1 MDYGRYSSL
10 LTRVPNV
17 GLPRLKPQRLESCV
31 QEQKE
36 SRAGRITARQH
47 GGLLWI
53 TIDNEARM
61 NALDKAMWAALPG
74 LIGEAEQGESVR
86 VVILR
91 GAGTRAFSA
100 GADISEFDRER
111 TGASAKAYDTLNQ
124 AAFEAVRHC
133 GKPTIAMISGFCLGG
148 GLELAL
154 CCDMRLAAEA
164 SEFAIPAAR
173 LGIGYNP
180 RWFAPLLAAVSPAFA
195 KEMLFTGRR
204 YTAEEA
210 LSSGLVNRIVGS
222 QELETETRALADAIA
237 GNAPLAIHAAKR
249 AVDAHLR
256 TPDKAE
262 LAALD
267 ALVEACFE
275 SADYAEGRA
284 AFGEKRKPKFT
295 GK

>member
-1 MDYGRYSSL
+1 
-10 LTRVPNV
+10 
-17 GLPRLKPQRLESCV
+17 V
-31 QEQKE
+31 QKQQEHGT
-36 SRAGRITARQH
+36 GRIATRQQ
-47 GGLLWI
+47 GGLLWVVF
-53 TIDNEARM
+53 DNEARM
-61 NALDKAMWAALPG
+61 NALDKAMWAVLPAR
-74 LIGEAEQGESVR
+74 IAEAEKTERAR

-91 GAGTRAFSA
+91 GAGSRAFSA
-100 GADISEFDRER
+100 GADISEFEQER
-111 TGASAKAYDTLNQ
+111 TGTAAKAYDALNQ
-124 AAFEAVRHC
+124 AAFDAVRHC

-154 CCDMRLAAEA
+154 CCDMRLAAKG

-204 YTAEEA
+204 YSAEEA
-210 LSSGLVNRIVGS
+210 LSAGLVNRVVRK
-222 QELETETRALADAIA
+222 QDLKPATRALADAIA
-237 GNAPLAIHAAKR
+237 ANAPLAIRAAKR
-249 AVDAHLR
+249 AVDAYLR
-256 TPDKAE
+256 APDEAE

-284 AFGEKRKPKFT
+284 AFRDKRKPKFA

>member
-1 MDYGRYSSL
+1 M
-10 LTRVPNV
+10 
-17 GLPRLKPQRLESCV
+17 
-31 QEQKE
+31 QKQQD
-36 SRAGRITARQH
+36 SQAGRVATHQED
-47 GGLLWI
+47 GLLWVI
-53 TIDNEARM
+53 FDNEARM
-61 NALDKAMWAALPG
+61 NALDKAMWAALPE
-74 LIGEAEQGESVR
+74 LVAEAERSSSVR
-86 VVILR
+86 VVVFR

-100 GADISEFDRER
+100 GADISEFEQER
-111 TGASAKAYDTLNQ
+111 TGASAKEYDALNQ

-154 CCDMRLAAEA
+154 CCDMRLAAEG

-195 KEMLFTGRR
+195 KEMLFTGKR
-204 YTAEEA
+204 YTAGEA
-210 LSSGLVNRIVGS
+210 ISSGVVNRVVGI
-222 QELETETRALADAIA
+222 QELETETRALADSIA
-237 GNAPLAIHAAKR
+237 ANAPLAIRAAKR

-256 TPDKAE
+256 TPDETE

-267 ALVEACFE
+267 TLVEACFE

-284 AFGEKRKPKFT
+284 AFREKRKPKFA

>member
-1 MDYGRYSSL
+1 MMPTG
-10 LTRVPNV
+10 P
-17 GLPRLKPQRLESCV
+17 KPQRLESRV
-31 QEQKE
+31 QKQQE
-36 SRAGRITARQH
+36 SRSGRIASQQE

-53 TIDNEARM
+53 TFDNEARM

-74 LIGEAEQGESVR
+74 LIAEAEQSDGVR

-100 GADISEFDRER
+100 GADISEFDQER
-111 TGASAKAYDTLNQ
+111 TGASAKAYDALNQ

-133 GKPTIAMISGFCLGG
+133 GRPTIAMVSGFCLGG

-154 CCDMRLAAEA
+154 CCDMRLAAEE

-195 KEMLFTGRR
+195 KEMLFTGKR
-204 YTAEEA
+204 YSAEEA
-210 LSSGLVNRIVGS
+210 QTSGLVNRVVGQQS
-222 QELETETRALADAIA
+222 LETETRALADAIA
-237 GNAPLAIHAAKR
+237 GNAPLAIRAAKR
-249 AVDAHLR
+249 AVDAHLH
-256 TPDKAE
+256 TPGEAE

-284 AFGEKRKPKFT
+284 AFAEKRKPKFT

>member
-1 MDYGRYSSL
+1 
-10 LTRVPNV
+10 
-17 GLPRLKPQRLESCV
+17 V
-31 QEQKE
+31 QKQQD
-36 SRAGRITARQH
+36 SQAGRVATHQED
-47 GGLLWI
+47 GLLWVI
-53 TIDNEARM
+53 FDNEARM
-61 NALDKAMWAALPG
+61 NALDKAMWAALPE
-74 LIGEAEQGESVR
+74 LVAEAERSSSVR
-86 VVILR
+86 VVVFR

-100 GADISEFDRER
+100 GADISEFEQER
-111 TGASAKAYDTLNQ
+111 TGASAKEYDALNQ

-154 CCDMRLAAEA
+154 CCDMRLAAEG

-195 KEMLFTGRR
+195 KEMLFTGKR
-204 YTAEEA
+204 YTAGEA
-210 LSSGLVNRIVGS
+210 ISSGVVNRVVGI
-222 QELETETRALADAIA
+222 QELETETRALADSIA
-237 GNAPLAIHAAKR
+237 ANAPLAIRAAKR

-256 TPDKAE
+256 TPDETE

-267 ALVEACFE
+267 TLVEACFE

-284 AFGEKRKPKFT
+284 AFREKRKPKFA

>member
-1 MDYGRYSSL
+1 M
-10 LTRVPNV
+10 VPT
-17 GLPRLKPQRLESCV
+17 GLKPQGLESRV
-31 QEQKE
+31 QKQQE
-36 SRAGRITARQH
+36 SRSGRVAAQQE

-53 TIDNEARM
+53 TFDNEARM
-61 NALDKAMWAALPG
+61 NALDKAMWSALPG
-74 LIGEAEQGESVR
+74 LIAEAEQSDGVR

-100 GADISEFDRER
+100 GADISEFDQER
-111 TGASAKAYDTLNQ
+111 TGASAKAYDALNQ

-133 GKPTIAMISGFCLGG
+133 GKPTIATISGFCLGG

-154 CCDMRLAAEA
+154 CCDMRLAAEG

-195 KEMLFTGRR
+195 KEMLFTGKR
-204 YTAEEA
+204 YSAKEA
-210 LSSGLVNRIVGS
+210 QTSGLVNRVVGQRS
-222 QELETETRALADAIA
+222 LETETRALADAIA
-237 GNAPLAIHAAKR
+237 ENAPLAIHAAKR
-249 AVDAHLR
+249 TVDAHLR
-256 TPDKAE
+256 TPGEAE

-284 AFGEKRKPKFT
+284 AFREKRKPKFT

>member
-1 MDYGRYSSL
+1 
-10 LTRVPNV
+10 
-17 GLPRLKPQRLESCV
+17 
-31 QEQKE
+31 
-36 SRAGRITARQH
+36 
-47 GGLLWI
+47 
-53 TIDNEARM
+53 
-61 NALDKAMWAALPG
+61 MWAAVPE
-74 LIGEAEQGESVR
+74 LIGEAEQNDAVR
-86 VVILR
+86 VVVFR

-100 GADISEFDRER
+100 GADISEFEQER
-111 TGASAKAYDTLNQ
+111 TGAGAKAYDALNQ

-154 CCDMRLAAEA
+154 CCDMRLATED

-195 KEMLFTGRR
+195 KEMLFTGKR

-210 LSSGLVNRIVGS
+210 LSTGLVNRVVG
-222 QELETETRALADAIA
+222 QRELETKTRALADAIA
-237 GNAPLAIHAAKR
+237 ANAPLAIHAAKR

-256 TPDKAE
+256 TPDEAE
-262 LAALD
+262 LKALD
-267 ALVEACFE
+267 ALVQACFE

-284 AFGEKRKPKFT
+284 AFREKRKPKFT
-295 GK
+295 GN

>member
-1 MDYGRYSSL
+1 M
-10 LTRVPNV
+10 
-17 GLPRLKPQRLESCV
+17 PQRLERRV
-31 QEQKE
+31 QKQQE
-36 SRAGRITARQH
+36 SQAGRIATQQED
-47 GGLLWI
+47 GLFWI
-53 TIDNEARM
+53 IFDNEGRM
-61 NALDKAMWAALPG
+61 NALDKAMWAALPE
-74 LIGEAEQGESVR
+74 LIGEAEQSDSVR

-91 GAGTRAFSA
+91 GAGARAFSA
-100 GADISEFDRER
+100 GADISEFEQER
-111 TGASAKAYDTLNQ
+111 TGAGAKAYDALNQ

-154 CCDMRLAAEA
+154 CCDMRLATEV

-195 KEMLFTGRR
+195 KEMLFTGKR

-210 LSSGLVNRIVGS
+210 LSTGLVNLVVG
-222 QELETETRALADAIA
+222 QRELETKTRALADAIA
-237 GNAPLAIHAAKR
+237 ANAPLAIHAAKR

-256 TPDKAE
+256 TPDEAE
-262 LAALD
+262 LKALD
-267 ALVEACFE
+267 ALVQACFE

-284 AFGEKRKPKFT
+284 AFREKRNPKFT
-295 GK
+295 GN